1 VIPSGVAHR
10 SRPGA
15 AIMSRVTHTQLMLRP
30 SDYPVLIEHAARYS
44 DLDPS
49 RRIGRD
55 ALVRWFEDARIA
67 VERDVFG
74 AGLVGRMR
82 LLLASVRVDVL
93 APLQVA
99 ARSAVGARIEA
110 GHYRIGIGVSH
121 IGNSSFA
128 YTYGVYAGDECVAT
142 GESVS
147 VHATAGGPAPLPDPV
162 RDALKTL
169 RMDAPEPT
177 RLQRGPVRTVR
188 EAYPFR
194 LDVRTRFGD
203 LDPNRHVNNVALAGW
218 YLDGLAELHLD
229 VLGYPTGGPL
239 DGLSPSS
246 LRVDYLDE
254 VRYPGIYQLRVGVL
268 DLDDASVRYA
278 CGLFDGPRCIGL
290 AEAVGAHHLPE
301 EDGDPGDLAAR
312 LEPFRMRSV

>member
-1 VIPSGVAHR
+1 MGLVTSTQSLLPPS
-10 SRPGA
+10 S
-15 AIMSRVTHTQLMLRP
+15 
-30 SDYPVLIEHAARYS
+30 YPVLLEHEARYG

-55 ALVRWFEDARIA
+55 ALVQWFEDARVT
-67 VERDVFG
+67 VERTRFG
-74 AGLVGRMR
+74 AELTGRMR

-93 APLQVA
+93 APLRVTG
-99 ARSAVGARIEA
+99 R
-110 GHYRIGIGVSH
+110 YRVGIGVTH
-121 IGNSSFA
+121 IGTSSFA
-128 YTYGVYAGDECVAT
+128 YSYSVFADDECVAT

-147 VHATAGGPAPLPDPV
+147 VNAAEGRPAPMPDEVRAALRHLRVDVPATARPELDPA
-162 RDALKTL
+162 R
-169 RMDAPEPT
+169 R
-177 RLQRGPVRTVR
+177 VR

-194 LDVRTRFGD
+194 LDVRTRFTD
-203 LDPNRHVNNVALAGW
+203 LDTNRHINNVALARW

-246 LRVDYLDE
+246 LSVQYLDE
-254 VRYPGIYQLRVGVL
+254 VRYPGIYQLRVGVVE
-268 DLDDASVRYA
+268 LDDITARYA

-290 AEAVGAHHLPE
+290 ADAVGRHQVLD
-301 EDGDPGDLAAR
+301 EDGVVGDLGAL

>member
-1 VIPSGVAHR
+1 
-10 SRPGA
+10 
-15 AIMSRVTHTQLMLRP
+15 MMCRVTSTQLLLRP
-30 SDYPVLIEHAARYS
+30 SSYPVLIEHTARYS

-55 ALVRWFEDARIA
+55 AIVRWFEDARIA

-74 AGLVGRMR
+74 AGLIAHMR

-93 APLQVA
+93 APLQVI
-99 ARSAVGARIEA
+99 ARSAAGARIDT
-110 GHYRIGIGVSH
+110 GRYRIGIGVSR
-121 IGNSSFA
+121 IGTSSFA
-128 YTYGVYAGDECVAT
+128 YTYGVFAGEECVAT

-147 VHATAGGPAPLPDPV
+147 VHATIGGPAPLPEAV
-162 RDALKTL
+162 RAALETL
-169 RMDAPEPT
+169 HTDAPAPT
-177 RLQRGPVRTVR
+177 RLERWPSRLVR

-203 LDPNRHVNNVALAGW
+203 IDPNRHVNNVALAGW

-239 DGLSPSS
+239 DGLSPRS

-254 VRYPGIYQLRVGVL
+254 VQYPGIYQLRVGVL
-268 DLDDASVRYA
+268 ELDETSVRYA

-290 AEAVGAHHLPE
+290 AEAVGAHRIPD
-301 EDGDPGDLAAR
+301 EDADPGDLAAR
-312 LEPFRMRSV
+312 LEPFRMRAV